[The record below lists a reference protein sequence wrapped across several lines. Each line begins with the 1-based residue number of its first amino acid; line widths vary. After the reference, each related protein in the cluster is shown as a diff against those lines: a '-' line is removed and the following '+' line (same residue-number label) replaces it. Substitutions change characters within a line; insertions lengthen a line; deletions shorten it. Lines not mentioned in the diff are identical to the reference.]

1 MSAIHIVARGGF
13 NNVRVRILFDLRAFS
28 VVSVVRM
35 LEPGS
40 TQARAIR
47 PRLCAKM
54 LRLISL
60 KCVELCILIL

>member
-1 MSAIHIVARGGF
+1 MHQIVWRGVGSIMRAF
-13 NNVRVRILFDLRAFS
+13 VFYSEFRAFS

-60 KCVELCILIL
+60 SVWNCVF